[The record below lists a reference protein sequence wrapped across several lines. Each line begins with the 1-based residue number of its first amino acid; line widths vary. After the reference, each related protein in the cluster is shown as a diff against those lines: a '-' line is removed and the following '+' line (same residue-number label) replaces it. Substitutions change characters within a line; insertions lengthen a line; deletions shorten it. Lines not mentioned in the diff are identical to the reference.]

1 MTSIHNESG
10 KYSFL
15 WDLSNEELERLLQQ
29 EFIAS
34 DDRELDEDYFMAIV
48 EVMKS
53 REEVTPEDRKEAKAA
68 WKNFQENYMDQSDAY
83 EFVPFPKIES
93 STNNQINRLPKTKHT
108 HHFVRVALIAATLL
122 GVLGGIASATGWLEA
137 ILTWTT
143 ETFGFVSPRD
153 KGDSDILSDD
163 PYADLR
169 NIMAGYTDLAVVP
182 NWAPEG
188 TQMESDVRVL
198 EQQNE
203 TTINCRYQADDA
215 FFTLTYR
222 IYETMPER
230 YFTGYEK
237 STIED
242 AHEHDGIQYKV
253 SRNNS
258 KYTIIWY
265 NEYIEGTLQGNL
277 SYEDLIEMVDSI

>member
-53 REEVTPEDRKEAKAA
+53 REEVTPEDQEEAKAA

-108 HHFVRVALIAATLL
+108 HHFVRVALIAAALL

-203 TTINCRYQADDA
+203 TTINCRYRNGDVL
-215 FFTLTYR
+215 FTLTYR

-230 YFTGYEK
+230 YFTDYEK
-237 STIED
+237 STIEA
-242 AHEHDGIQYKV
+242 AHEHDGIKYKI
-253 SRNNS
+253 SSNNS
-258 KYTIIWY
+258 TYTVIWHSD
-265 NEYIEGTLQGNL
+265 YIEGTLQGNL

>member
-15 WDLSNEELERLLQQ
+15 WDLSNEELERLLQH

-93 STNNQINRLPKTKHT
+93 STNNQINHLPKTKHT
-108 HHFVRVALIAATLL
+108 HRFARTALIAAALL
-122 GVLGGIASATGWLEA
+122 GVLGGIVSATGWLEA
-137 ILTWTT
+137 IVTWTT
-143 ETFGFVSPRD
+143 ETFGFMSPRD
-153 KGDSDILSDD
+153 KGDSDVLSDD
-163 PYADLR
+163 PYTDLR
-169 NIMAGYTDLAVVP
+169 NIMVGYTDLAVVP

-203 TTINCRYQADDA
+203 TTINCRYRNGDGL
-215 FFTLTYR
+215 FTITYR
-222 IYETMPER
+222 IYATMPTK

-237 STIED
+237 SVPEPI
-242 AHEHDGIQYKV
+242 HEHDGIEYQI
-253 SRNNS
+253 SSNNS
-258 KYTIIWY
+258 RYTVIWY
-265 NEYIEGTLQGNL
+265 NDCVEGMIQGDL
-277 SYEDLIEMVDSI
+277 TYEDLIDMVDSI